1 MIIEIENTSSPGASF
16 THNTNLVLLKT
27 YEWIC
32 EHKGMAIP
40 FKQFRMRLQNEKGIN
55 DNNNRNIY
63 PLLKNGGLVSYEK
76 GSDLTV
82 DSFYTNTGLAYVK
95 TLQTMAMLEE
105 SEYEEGQKA
114 AALKRF
120 ETILEEI
127 ICGALKNITNQSDVN
142 YVEPFQDMIRFLLKF
157 DRISKIEF
165 AYLMYAKQEFKLEN
179 GLDSISQTIQSYR
192 CGELEIDVHVKV
204 RNDIEIREKTNMDK
218 RKEGL
223 TFLTSYGYFVS
234 LLQQAGLIRKDDKY
248 YIVKEE
254 KRTVLEELGGI
265 CHE

>member
-16 THNTNLVLLKT
+16 TSNTNLVLLKT

-32 EHKGMAIP
+32 EHKGIEIP
-40 FKQFRMRLQNEKGIN
+40 FKQFRMRLQSEKGIN

-76 GSDLTV
+76 GGKLIV

-95 TLQTMAMLEE
+95 TLQAMDMLEE
-105 SEYEEGQKA
+105 AEYEEEQKV

-120 ETILEEI
+120 EMILEEI
-127 ICGALKNITNQSDVN
+127 VSGSLKKIMNQSDVN

-157 DRISKIEF
+157 DKISKIEF
-165 AYLMYAKQEFKLEN
+165 AYLLYAKQESKLEN
-179 GLDSISQTIQSYR
+179 DLDSIFQAIHSYR
-192 CGELEIDVHVKV
+192 CGEMEIDVYVKV

-234 LLQQAGLIRKDDKY
+234 LLQQAGLIKKDDKY
-248 YIVKEE
+248 YVVNEE
-254 KRTVLEELGGI
+254 KRTVLEELGGV

>member
-16 THNTNLVLLKT
+16 TPNTNLVLLKT

-32 EHKGMAIP
+32 EHKGIEIP
-40 FKQFRMRLQNEKGIN
+40 FKQFRIRLQSEKGIN

-76 GSDLTV
+76 GGKLIV

-95 TLQTMAMLEE
+95 TLQAMDLLAEA
-105 SEYEEGQKA
+105 EYEKEQKA

-120 ETILEEI
+120 EMILEEI
-127 ICGALKNITNQSDVN
+127 VGGSLKKIMNQPDVN
-142 YVEPFQDMIRFLLKF
+142 YVEPFQDMIRFLLMF
-157 DRISKIEF
+157 DKISKVEF
-165 AYLMYAKQEFKLEN
+165 AYLLYAKQESKLEN
-179 GLDSISQTIQSYR
+179 DLDSISQAIQSYR
-192 CGELEIDVHVKV
+192 CGEMEIDVHVKV

-234 LLQQAGLIRKDDKY
+234 LLQQAGLIKKDDKY
-248 YIVKEE
+248 YVVNEE
-254 KRTVLEELGGI
+254 KRTVLEELGGV

>member
-16 THNTNLVLLKT
+16 TPNTNSVLLKT

-32 EHKGMAIP
+32 ENKGIELP
-40 FKQFRMRLQNEKGIN
+40 FKQFRMRLQSEKGIN

-76 GSDLTV
+76 GGKLAVDL
-82 DSFYTNTGLAYVK
+82 FYTNTGLAYVK
-95 TLQTMAMLEE
+95 TLQAMNMLEE
-105 SEYEEGQKA
+105 AKYEKEQKA

-120 ETILEEI
+120 KVIVEEMVGE
-127 ICGALKNITNQSDVN
+127 CLKNMVSQPDVN
-142 YVEPFQDMIRFLLKF
+142 YVEPFQDLIRFLLKF
-157 DRISKIEF
+157 DRISKVEF
-165 AYLMYAKQEFKLEN
+165 AYLLYAKQEDKLEN
-179 GLDSISQTIQSYR
+179 GLDSISQAVYSYR
-192 CGELEIDVHVKV
+192 CGEMEIDVHVKV

-234 LLQQAGLIRKDDKY
+234 LLYQAGLIKKDGKY
-248 YIVKEE
+248 YVVNED

-265 CHE
+265 SHE